1 MLSVVWL
8 AFTACGLMVISHA
21 TSVVQQRA
29 FAQESAD
36 SIALAVA
43 IGGTPAAQQLA
54 ALLGVRITE
63 IDIDAG
69 NVMVKVSTDEFIATS
84 EATFGR

>member
-1 MLSVVWL
+1 
-8 AFTACGLMVISHA
+8 MVIAHA

-29 FAQESAD
+29 YAQESAD
-36 SIALAVA
+36 SIALAAA

-54 ALLGVRITE
+54 SLLGVSITE

-69 NVMVKVSTDEFIATS
+69 NVMVKVSTNDFIATS
-84 EATFGR
+84 EATSDR

>member
-8 AFTACGLMVISHA
+8 AFTACGVMVISYA
-21 TSVVQQRA
+21 SSVVQQRA

-36 SIALAVA
+36 SIALAAA

-54 ALLGVRITE
+54 SLLGVSITE

-69 NVMVKVSTDEFIATS
+69 NVMVKVSTNDFIATS
-84 EATFGR
+84 EATSGR

>member
-1 MLSVVWL
+1 
-8 AFTACGLMVISHA
+8 MVIAHA

-36 SIALAVA
+36 SIALAAA

-54 ALLGVRITE
+54 AQLGVSITE
-63 IDIDAG
+63 IDINAG
-69 NVMVKVSTDEFIATS
+69 NLMVKVSTNDFIATS
-84 EATFGR
+84 EATSGR